1 MYSVNQD
8 TTNAVCIQ
16 IYLCCVVQG
25 QVQGGMRSG
34 IRLAQ
39 GNYVRITVTKPIPV
53 QVDGEPWIQA
63 PGNIIISAAGPKVT
77 VFCY

>member
-1 MYSVNQD
+1 
-8 TTNAVCIQ
+8 
-16 IYLCCVVQG
+16 
-25 QVQGGMRSG
+25 MRSG

-77 VFCY
+77 AFPYYNGANSYNFTVVSFTMDANLP